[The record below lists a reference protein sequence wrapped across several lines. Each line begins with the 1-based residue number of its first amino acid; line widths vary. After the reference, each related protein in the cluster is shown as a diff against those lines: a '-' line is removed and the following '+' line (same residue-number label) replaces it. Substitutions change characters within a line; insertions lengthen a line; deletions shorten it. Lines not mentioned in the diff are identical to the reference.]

1 VTGDA
6 PPTPSGW
13 YQDPDDPGVLR
24 YWDGTGW
31 SSSPPTVPPPGLQL
45 NPPTGTQALQSAK
58 FRQLAEQPEVFWG
71 AVLACIGMGVGAVGT
86 WATALGFISVA
97 GTAGEDGLV
106 VLGSSV
112 AGLMALWA
120 RTRRNGVGPGI
131 AAMLFG
137 AVGAGIAGVDLHKLS
152 GIGTTD
158 FFGRHVRLVHPGWGI
173 YLALGAGTAFILL
186 TLAVMIVGPEG
197 AGSEGASGDD
207 TVDGRHSAGIG
218 FVAVL
223 IAIAVVIAV
232 SNVSLRKTALAN
244 ETATTPASNIATTPA
259 SASETSPTSTETATT
274 SSTTN
279 QPPLE
284 TLERYWDDVGA
295 HNYTGAYS
303 HLAPGA
309 SGLSESEFISS
320 EQRAGIQHVEFH
332 GQLGES
338 SGSGS
343 ATINVVSLVTH
354 DEQFGCRVWSGSYQM
369 TEESGSWRIEKA
381 ALTPRPC
388 G

>member
-1 VTGDA
+1 M
-6 PPTPSGW
+6 
-13 YQDPDDPGVLR
+13 
-24 YWDGTGW
+24 
-31 SSSPPTVPPPGLQL
+31 PPPGSQV
-45 NPPTGTQALQSAK
+45 NPPTGTQAPQSAK
-58 FRQLAEQPEVFWG
+58 FQLLAEQPEVFWG

-97 GTAGEDGLV
+97 GTSGEDGLV
-106 VLGSSV
+106 VLGASV
-112 AGLMALWA
+112 AGLLALWA
-120 RTRRNGVGPGI
+120 RTSRNGVGPGI

-137 AVGAGIAGVDLHKLS
+137 AIGAVIAGVDLHKLS

-158 FFGRHVRLVHPGWGI
+158 FFGQQVRLVHPGWGI
-173 YLALGAGTAFILL
+173 YLALGAGTAFVLL
-186 TLAVMIVGPEG
+186 TLAVMIVGPER
-197 AGSEGASGDD
+197 AGTEGASGDD
-207 TVDGRHSAGIG
+207 TVEGRHSAGIG

-232 SNVSLRKTALAN
+232 SNVGLRKTALAS

-259 SASETSPTSTETATT
+259 STTETSPTTSTETATT

-279 QPPLE
+279 QPQLE

-295 HNYTGAYS
+295 HNFTGAYA

-320 EQRAGIQHVEFH
+320 EQRAGIQHVAFH
-332 GQLGES
+332 GKLGES

-343 ATINVVSLVTH
+343 ATVDVVSLVTH
-354 DEQFGCRVWSGSYQM
+354 DEQFGCRVWSGSYQI
-369 TEESGSWRIEKA
+369 TEESGSWLIEKA